1 MGTIGRA
8 SPGSA
13 RLRRVAAVLIAAA
26 LLGVAA
32 AQTVVT
38 IGFSLPLTGGAAKEG
53 TESRVGA
60 ELAARVINEAG
71 GFQVGGETVMVKV
84 ISEDDECNPQA
95 GVEAANRLVVAGA
108 QFAGGS
114 FCSSAALA
122 QMPVF
127 AALGVPQVPF
137 AYADDL
143 TGAARDDAG
152 ATLSARIGPNALL
165 EMAPLAKYAVLEN
178 GHRTFFAMGQNTDF
192 GRSMVEAFR
201 AVAESLGGSFVAEPE
216 YFPFANADFRTLL
229 TRARDSGADAI
240 VAIGLAQE
248 MIGIVLQHD
257 ELGLTQPIYA
267 SDLMAD
273 ASVQE
278 AVGPLARNTYSPWYY
293 DQGEEPRTFARQG
306 TEPGATALREAGEQ
320 LLGIRPSR
328 NHALGWGT
336 VMLLKQAME
345 RAGSTDPEAVMAQV
359 LSGEPFEM
367 PYGDYGWLQCGQ
379 ADIRVG
385 VAAFDE
391 QGRRVLVA
399 DRDYAE
405 ADPAVISR
413 DDLCR

>member
-84 ISEDDECNPQA
+84 IFEDDECNPQA

>member
-84 ISEDDECNPQA
+84 IFEDDECNPQA

-306 TEPGATALREAGEQ
+306 TEPGATALREAGEE